1 MASITYHVVLPIVR
15 SDEGELIAED
25 GIEAPTPSAAIS
37 RARMLATRKAGA
49 IAFSRSGDPDAGDYG
64 DAVVLARFGE
74 MPCDVDAL
82 A

>member
-15 SDEGELIAED
+15 TEEGELVAED
-25 GIEAPTPSAAIS
+25 GVEAPSPSAAIWQ
-37 RARMLATRKAGA
+37 ARVLAARKAGA
-49 IAFSRSGDPDAGDYG
+49 IAFSRSGDPDTGDYG

-74 MPCDVDAL
+74 MPSDVDAL